1 MVWFKIQRKYIMSW
15 EQAEVVRLLKSQPGT
30 QYQEGTDGERTVIR
44 DWIRSLLQ
52 SSVISVE
59 FVKSDGSVRKMQ
71 CTLNYEYIPAAAVPG
86 VAAITAFGS
95 TEVDGI
101 KRGKNMLEDIEM
113 PKEPTS
119 IRVYDTEANGWRS
132 FRYDRL
138 RRITAALS
146 FK

>member
-1 MVWFKIQRKYIMSW
+1 MSW

>member
-1 MVWFKIQRKYIMSW
+1 MSW

-30 QYQEGTDGERTVIR
+30 QYQEGTDVERTVIR

-52 SSVISVE
+52 SSVVSVE
-59 FVKSDGSVRKMQ
+59 FVKSDGSVRKMK
-71 CTLNYEYIPAAAVPG
+71 CTLNYEHIPAAAVPG

-101 KRGKNMLEDIEM
+101 KRGKNVLEDIEM

-146 FK
+146 FE

>member
-1 MVWFKIQRKYIMSW
+1 MSW

-52 SSVISVE
+52 SSVVSVE

-101 KRGKNMLEDIEM
+101 KRGKNMLENMLEDIEM

-146 FK
+146 FE

>member
-1 MVWFKIQRKYIMSW
+1 MMMMSW

-52 SSVISVE
+52 SSVVSVE

-146 FK
+146 FE

>member
-1 MVWFKIQRKYIMSW
+1 MMSW

-30 QYQEGTDGERTVIR
+30 QYQEGTDAERTVIR

-52 SSVISVE
+52 SSVVNVE

-71 CTLNYEYIPAAAVPG
+71 CTLNYEHIPVAAVPG

-95 TEVDGI
+95 AEVDGI
-101 KRGKNMLEDIEM
+101 KRGKNVLEDIEM

-146 FK
+146 FE

>member
-1 MVWFKIQRKYIMSW
+1 MMSW

-52 SSVISVE
+52 SSVVSVE
-59 FVKSDGSVRKMQ
+59 FVKSDGSVREMK
-71 CTLNYEYIPAAAVPG
+71 CTLNTDYIPVAAVPG

-101 KRGKNMLEDIEM
+101 KRGKNVLEDIEM

-146 FK
+146 FE